1 MMMSL
6 SQSGRGF
13 SNRAAFFLAGA
24 LFMAACGSGEQ
35 AGDAPESSG
44 AQAWRHGETDLSI
57 AVSLPVELLG
67 ISEER
72 EHFRKAMEER
82 VGMPVD
88 IQTVA
93 GYDGLIQAMASDQ
106 VDLVT
111 VGAGAYASLYDLI
124 GEKALPLL
132 AFRGHAG
139 DVGYYSAVTVKADS
153 PYQSIEDLE
162 GARLGYV
169 DFNSTS
175 GYIYPRYAL
184 RKQGV
189 DVNTFFGE
197 TGMTG
202 GHIQS
207 VMALD
212 SGQYDAVITLVGGG
226 TPETGFTQGA
236 TMIMAERGL
245 IDGDDFRSIW
255 YAGPVPNS
263 VYVMRSEK
271 DQAFIDLVTGVLA
284 AMPYEEPGALQSFGL
299 RRTTGLVA
307 IPRSVLDEIIEM
319 RAAEIAGDADQ

>member
-1 MMMSL
+1 MVNST
-6 SQSGRGF
+6 QSGRGF
-13 SNRAAFFLAGA
+13 SNRAAFFLAA
-24 LFMAACGSGEQ
+24 SLFLAACGSEQQ
-35 AGDAPESSG
+35 AGDVTATE
-44 AQAWRHGETDLSI
+44 QDWRTEETDLSVAI
-57 AVSLPVELLG
+57 SLPVELLG
-67 ISEER
+67 ISAER
-72 EHFRKAMEER
+72 DHFRKAMEER
-82 VGMPVD
+82 VGMPVS

-93 GYDGLIQAMASDQ
+93 GYDGIIQAMASDQ

-139 DVGYYSAVTVKADS
+139 DVGYYSALTVKADS
-153 PYQSIEDLE
+153 PYNTLEDLE

-197 TGMTG
+197 TGITG

-236 TMIMAERGL
+236 TMLMAEQGL

-255 YAGPVPNS
+255 YAGPIPNS
-263 VYVMRSEK
+263 VFVMRSEK

-307 IPRSVLDEIIEM
+307 IPRSVLYEIIEM
-319 RAAEIAGDADQ
+319 RAAEIAGDTAQ